1 MPWIL
6 LLTGAALWAMFLIPI
21 WQADRESRSLGA
33 ARLDSGVLQP
43 SNSEARLRP
52 IKGRV
57 LARHGDEGHKHRDLV
72 LVRRRRVMLTLLGA
86 AVATLAGW
94 FVFNSLWMILI
105 HLIVDA
111 VFAWYITM
119 LRRIRTFRED
129 VEALVAEH
137 DGDLP
142 PTRESPTLRLVQP
155 R

>member
-6 LLTGAALWAMFLIPI
+6 LLAGAALCAMFLIPI
-21 WQADRESRSLGA
+21 WQADQESRRLRT
-33 ARLDSGVLQP
+33 ARLDSGFLQP
-43 SNSEARLRP
+43 SNSETRRSP
-52 IKGRV
+52 SKRRV
-57 LARHGDEGHKHRDLV
+57 LARHGDEGHSHRDLV
-72 LVRRRRVMLTLLGA
+72 LVRRRRAMLTLLGA

-129 VEALVAEH
+129 VEALFAEH
-137 DGDLP
+137 DGNLP
-142 PTRESPTLRLVQP
+142 PTRESPAIRLVHP

>member
-1 MPWIL
+1 M
-6 LLTGAALWAMFLIPI
+6 
-21 WQADRESRSLGA
+21 
-33 ARLDSGVLQP
+33 
-43 SNSEARLRP
+43 
-52 IKGRV
+52 
-57 LARHGDEGHKHRDLV
+57 
-72 LVRRRRVMLTLLGA
+72 MLTLLGA